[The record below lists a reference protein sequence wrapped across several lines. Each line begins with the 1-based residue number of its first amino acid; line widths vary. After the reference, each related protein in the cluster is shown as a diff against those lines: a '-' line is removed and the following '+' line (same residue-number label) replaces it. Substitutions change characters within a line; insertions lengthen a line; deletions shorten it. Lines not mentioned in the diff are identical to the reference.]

1 MTVSVAPTAR
11 EKFQALL
18 WELFQF
24 DRAELD
30 FGIYRIMN
38 HKRAVV
44 DDFIVNT
51 LPANIDAALN
61 QGPLVGQ
68 AQAEER
74 REAAARQVRENLGK
88 YVINRQGELD
98 IQFQDTPAGRAY
110 LAAQADAASGR
121 SRAAVETEIY
131 NHLYAFFRRYYR
143 DGDFI
148 AQRRY
153 SASGDTYAI
162 PYNGQEVFLHW
173 ANRDQYYVKTAEHF
187 LNYDWKA
194 ANAVKVR
201 FRLDA
206 VDVERNNAKGER
218 RFFLPQASQR
228 QWADAEGIL
237 TIPIEYRPLTDRESQ
252 EYGGGGARQDK
263 INAAAAAEIIQS
275 LHDNPA
281 ALAAL
286 TPIPANSALTAL
298 ETHLRRYAARN
309 NADFFIH
316 KDLGKF
322 LTRELDFYLKNE
334 ALKLDTLLA
343 PGRKG
348 ESAAVPAAA
357 ALQQARLI
365 RHIGGKIIAFLAQL
379 EGFQKSLW
387 EKRKFVTQTAYCITL
402 NAINPSFY
410 PEIAANA
417 AQGQEWRNLGFV
429 DESLSPTPDFLM
441 ENPTLPLDTRH
452 FSPDFTDRLLASFAN
467 LDAQT
472 DGILIHGD
480 NWQALRLLEETYQG
494 RVQCIY
500 IDPPYNTDASAI
512 IYKNGY
518 KDSTWLSLIADGLVQ
533 AKSLLTDAGILC
545 CAIDDEEAWR
555 LRGLMQTAFPR
566 ELGIVPVR
574 TNPAGRKATGKFSTC
589 HEYALF
595 YGMDESHPN
604 SLEKTGKEKKRYPF
618 RDELGNYA
626 WGNLIRNGT
635 GPLRADRPTMF
646 YPIYVRDDDTI
657 RVPEMEWDADKGE
670 YAVLE
675 EPTGRE
681 TVVLPVRDGVER
693 RWHRGHERIAAQ
705 PEECRVRRDLNGITI
720 DFKVRMDEESSP
732 KTWWDDGK
740 YSSANHGA
748 KSLKDFFGENPFSF
762 PKAVGLVEDSI
773 RSAGGDG
780 DFCIIDYFAGSG
792 TTGHAVIN
800 LNRQDGARRRFI
812 LVEQG
817 EYFDTVLL
825 PRIKKA
831 TYAPEWA
838 GGKPKRRAT
847 AAEAERSPRIVKY
860 LRLESYEDA
869 LDSVDFDERAGEL
882 ALEQFGEEYLLKY
895 LLNWETKD
903 SPTKLKTADLATPFC
918 YRLRGRERGK
928 LVNRKVDLGETF
940 NWLLGLRVQSRQVYQ
955 RDGRRYLVYRGEIRA
970 EPGQLAAVIW
980 RETAGWTEGDYAAD
994 RAFIIEQQLA
1004 GGAAILYLNSG
1015 AAAPQ
1020 AGSRPIE
1027 PLFKARMFAGVTAR

>member
-1 MTVSVAPTAR
+1 M
-11 EKFQALL
+11 
-18 WELFQF
+18 
-24 DRAELD
+24 
-30 FGIYRIMN
+30 
-38 HKRAVV
+38 
-44 DDFIVNT
+44 
-51 LPANIDAALN
+51 
-61 QGPLVGQ
+61 
-68 AQAEER
+68 
-74 REAAARQVRENLGK
+74 
-88 YVINRQGELD
+88 
-98 IQFQDTPAGRAY
+98 
-110 LAAQADAASGR
+110 
-121 SRAAVETEIY
+121 
-131 NHLYAFFRRYYR
+131 
-143 DGDFI
+143 
-148 AQRRY
+148 
-153 SASGDTYAI
+153 
-162 PYNGQEVFLHW
+162 
-173 ANRDQYYVKTAEHF
+173 KTAEHF

-194 ANAVKVR
+194 ANGVR
-201 FRLDA
+201 VHFRLDA
-206 VDVERNNAKGER
+206 VDVERNNAKCER
-218 RFFLPQASQR
+218 RFFLPQAEQR
-228 QWADAEGIL
+228 HWADAERIL

-252 EYGGGGARQDK
+252 DYGGGGARQDK

-275 LHDNPA
+275 LNDNPD

-286 TPIPANSALTAL
+286 TSVPANPANAALTAL

-316 KDLGKF
+316 KDLGKL
-322 LTRELDFYLKNE
+322 LTQELDFYLKNE

-343 PGRKG
+343 PGPEG

-365 RHIGGKIIAFLAQL
+365 KDIGGKIIDFLGQL

-402 NAINPSFY
+402 NAINPAFY

-429 DESLSPTPDFLM
+429 DESVSPTPDFLM

-452 FSPDFTDRLLASFAN
+452 FDRDFTDRLLAAFPD

-518 KDSTWLSLIADGLVQ
+518 KDSSWLSLIADGLVQ

-566 ELGIVPVR
+566 EFGIVPVR

-595 YGMDESHPN
+595 YGMGESHPS

-618 RDELGNYA
+618 RDDRGNYA

-657 RVPEMEWDADKGE
+657 RVPEMEWDAEKGE
-670 YAVLE
+670 YTVLE

-693 RWHRGHERIAAQ
+693 RWHRGHERLAAE

-800 LNRQDGARRRFI
+800 LNREDGARRRFI

-838 GGKPKRRAT
+838 AGQPKRRAT
-847 AAEAERSPRIVKY
+847 AAAAERSPRIVKY

-869 LDSVDFDERAGEL
+869 LDSIEFDDHAGKL
-882 ALEQFGEEYLLKY
+882 ALEQLGAEYLLKY
-895 LLNWETKD
+895 MLSWEAKASATTLNTVALD
-903 SPTKLKTADLATPFC
+903 RPFD
-918 YRLRGRERGK
+918 YQLQVRERGK
-928 LVNRKVDLGETF
+928 LVSRKVDLAETF
-940 NWLLGLRVQSRQVYQ
+940 NWLLGLRVQTRRVYQ
-955 RDGRRYLVYRGEIRA
+955 RNGRRYQVHQGETRSK
-970 EPGQLAAVIW
+970 PGQKTVVLW
-980 RETAGWTEGDYAAD
+980 RATAGWDEADYAAD
-994 RAFIIEQQLA
+994 RDFIA
-1004 GGAAILYLNSG
+1004 GLPEVVAAAAVYLNGDS
-1015 AAAPQ
+1015 ALNRADCRA
-1020 AGSRPIE
+1020 IE
-1027 PLFKARMFAGVTAR
+1027 PVFKARMFAGVEEP